1 MKDLVLTTGSVL
13 GVLGGGQLGAM
24 FTMAACRLGYHV
36 AVWDPDPEAPAHRVA
51 THSFPV
57 PFTDQHMLAR
67 FAELVSVVTYEWE
80 NVPAELCR
88 ALEQRRPVRP
98 SSAVLSVIQN
108 RLEQKG
114 FLASNGFPVPTFA
127 GLTDPDQ
134 LATTIRQVGYPALC
148 KTATAGYDGKGQWR
162 IPRESDVREV
172 ERAILESARPGMR
185 WIVESLVPFER
196 ELSILVVRGADGQSC
211 TYPLAENEHEEGI
224 LRTTMVPAQGSSVV
238 AEQAAVLA
246 RQVVDRLEGVGVFCL
261 ELFQLPGGELL
272 INEIAP
278 RPHNSGHYTLDACS
292 VSQFEQQVRTTSG
305 MPLGEVRLLSPA
317 VMVNLIGDDAAIL
330 MKGEGCRTLLNI
342 PGAVLHLYGK
352 PAIRP
357 RRKMGHVTFLGE
369 TLSLALGH
377 AKQFRDGLANGPI
390 LSAWEPVRH

>member
-1 MKDLVLTTGSVL
+1 MKVEVVEPGSVL

-24 FTMAACRLGYHV
+24 FTMAALRLGYDV

-57 PFTDQHMLAR
+57 SFTDQHTLAR
-67 FAELVSVVTYEWE
+67 FADLVSVVTYEWE
-80 NVPAELCR
+80 NIPAELCR
-88 ALEQRRPVRP
+88 TLEQRKPVRP
-98 SSAVLSVIQN
+98 SSAVLSVIQD

-114 FLASNGFPVPTFA
+114 FLASNGFPVPPFA
-127 GLTDPDQ
+127 TLTAPDQ
-134 LATTIRQVGYPALC
+134 LTTTVRQVGYPALC

-162 IPRESDVREV
+162 IGQESDVQEV
-172 ERAILESARPGMR
+172 ERALLESVRPGMR
-185 WIVESLVPFER
+185 WIVDSYVPFER
-196 ELSILVVRGADGQSC
+196 ELSILVVRGSDGQSC

-224 LRTTMVPAQGSSVV
+224 LRTTMVPALASPFV
-238 AEQAAVLA
+238 AERAAALA

-261 ELFQLPGGELL
+261 ELFQLPSGELL

-292 VSQFEQQVRTTSG
+292 VSQFEQQVRTASG

-317 VMVNLIGDDAAIL
+317 VMVNLIGNDVAAIVN
-330 MKGEGCRTLLNI
+330 GSGCRALLAI

-352 PAIRP
+352 RMIRS

-369 TLSLALGH
+369 TLGLALDR
-377 AKQFRDGLANGPI
+377 AKPWRDGLANGSLP
-390 LSAWEPVRH
+390 SA